1 MYVLQ
6 EAYQGSCSD
15 VRGELGGVKNLM
27 HVLNFFSY
35 PLNDSE
41 TAKRLLDCE
50 CPDLAAERKKPIRSV
65 AHAALRR
72 SLDSSN
78 RIRKS
83 HSLTNRTRRNKN
95 ACFVYCFRCFGVS
108 DRRTSA
114 PAFDPHRYLTS
125 VLAKIG

>member
-72 SLDSSN
+72 SLDS
-78 RIRKS
+78 
-83 HSLTNRTRRNKN
+83 
-95 ACFVYCFRCFGVS
+95 CFVYCFRCFGVS